1 MMFQGASA
9 ASFLSGLG
17 IGLSLIVA
25 IGAQNAFVLKQG
37 LLRQHVLAVCL
48 FCAASDA
55 ALIAAGVAG
64 AGAIARNAPWFL
76 SAMRWG
82 GAAFLLYYGFRSAR
96 AARRG
101 GEALRAEGAA
111 APTLAATLATI
122 AALTWLNPHVWLD
135 TVVLLGSVSSAQPDR
150 LAFALGAMSGSF
162 LFFFSLGYGARLL
175 GPLFV
180 RPVAWRI
187 LDAGVALVMWTIAAT
202 LILGA

>member
-17 IGLSLIVA
+17 IGLSLIMA

-37 LLRQHVLAVCL
+37 LLRQHVFAVCL

-82 GAAFLLYYGFRSAR
+82 GAGFLIWYGFRSAR
-96 AARRG
+96 AAWRG
-101 GEALRAEGAA
+101 GEALRAVGET
-111 APTLAATLATI
+111 PPSLAATLATI

-135 TVVLLGSVSSAQPDR
+135 TVVLLGSVSSTQPDR
-150 LAFALGAMSGSF
+150 TAFALGAMGGSF

-175 GPLFV
+175 APLFA

-187 LDAGVALVMWTIAAT
+187 LDAAVALVMWTIAAT
-202 LILGA
+202 LILGG